1 MKTDLQKLTSQAAY
15 PNYQA
20 LSSIIDHVLKHN
32 MESTK
37 DDTQHQPPASH
48 VHTHAYL
55 YVTAHTCAYTHKHHI
70 KVEKIWSKLIQE
82 FLYAQEV
89 YWI

>member
-20 LSSIIDHVLKHN
+20 PSSIIDLVSKNN

-37 DDTQHQPPASH
+37 DNTQHQPLASH
-48 VHTHAYL
+48 VHTHKYL
-55 YVTAHTCAYTHKHHI
+55 YVTAHTCAYTHKYHI
-70 KVEKIWSKLIQE
+70 KMKKIWSKLIQE
-82 FLYAQEV
+82 FLYAQEI

>member
-1 MKTDLQKLTSQAAY
+1 MDEYSVILALEEGVKTDLQKLTGQAAAY

-20 LSSIIDHVLKHN
+20 PSSIIDLVSKHS

-37 DDTQHQPPASH
+37 DNTQHQPLASH

-55 YVTAHTCAYTHKHHI
+55 YVTAHTCAYTHQHHI
-70 KVEKIWSKLIQE
+70 KWRKYGLN
-82 FLYAQEV
+82 
-89 YWI
+89 